1 MLIIRKYCKIHMHTN
16 IYLSHLCKTK
26 ISLRSI
32 EKIILNTQVKICR
45 ASKRFEENKIYQE
58 QKTFLI
64 RQDIFLLIAK
74 NSMQAIK
81 KKLVKVFT

>member
-1 MLIIRKYCKIHMHTN
+1 MHTN